1 MANQQ
6 TPEPSDEYQLYC
18 ANVGH
23 LFTAFARLETT
34 LTGSLKLHLAINI
47 EKPGTPR
54 AMKLASAIYGSMR
67 YKASRDAIKRILTA
81 ESASKGLVAYIEGVF
96 AHVGHIENF
105 RDKIAHQTVSAAHNG
120 KDGFWQVS
128 DVVNTRDLVKTQV
141 WAFNT
146 SAVGAAANDLFLAE
160 SIIGNR
166 PVKEKTFD
174 GLTDLSPPPWQYK
187 PSMLKSVPQSR
198 LIAPPPP

>member
-1 MANQQ
+1 MAEKQ
-6 TPEPSDEYQLYC
+6 TPDAADEYRLYC

-67 YKASRDAIKRILTA
+67 YKASRDAIKRILAA
-81 ESASKGLVAYIEGVF
+81 ESASKSLVAHIEGVF

-105 RDKIAHQTVSAAHNG
+105 RDKIAHQSVSAALNG

-141 WAFNT
+141 WAFDT

-160 SIIGNR
+160 AIIGGR
-166 PVKEKTFD
+166 PVAGKIFD
-174 GLTDLSPPPWQYK
+174 GLTDLSPPTWRYK
-187 PSMLKSVPQSR
+187 SSMLKPVPQSR
-198 LIAPPPP
+198 LIVPPSH